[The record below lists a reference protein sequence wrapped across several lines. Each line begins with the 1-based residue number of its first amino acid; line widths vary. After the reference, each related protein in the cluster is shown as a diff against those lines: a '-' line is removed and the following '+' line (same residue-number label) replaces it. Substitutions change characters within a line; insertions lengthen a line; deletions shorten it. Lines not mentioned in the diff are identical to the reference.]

1 MAALFPRWTNAVY
14 ATAIASLIATAVA
27 AVSAP
32 MILVRTDY
40 GTDQHR
46 PVIQPVEFDHRHH
59 VRDDGIDCLYCHP
72 DAETTPSAGVPPTEL
87 CMGCHG
93 QIWVDSPLLAPVRES
108 WRTGVSIAW
117 RRVNDLPDHVYF
129 HHGVHVHAGVPCTTC
144 HGDVQNMARVE
155 RHASLQMNWCIS
167 CHRHPP
173 GRPDEGHRITE
184 RTTCSAC
191 HR

>member
-14 ATAIASLIATAVA
+14 GTVIASLLAIVVVAIA
-27 AVSAP
+27 AP
-32 MILVRTDY
+32 MIFVRTDY

-46 PVIQPVEFDHRHH
+46 PVVQPVQFDHRHH
-59 VRDDGIDCLYCHP
+59 VRDDAIDCLYCHP
-72 DAETTPSAGVPPTEL
+72 NAETTPFAGVPPTEV

-108 WRTGVSIAW
+108 WRTGVAIAW

-129 HHGVHVHAGVPCTTC
+129 NHGVHVHAGVECERC
-144 HGDVQNMARVE
+144 HGKVQNMARVE
-155 RHASLQMNWCIS
+155 RHAPLTMEWCIS
-167 CHRHPP
+167 CHRNPP
-173 GRPDEGHRITE
+173 GRPATGHRITQL
-184 RTTCSAC
+184 TTCSAC